1 MRTSV
6 QLRSAALTE
15 EEGELRGEARFL
27 WNHRVFRGNCGEI
40 GRCQLIL
47 KDKHFLSE
55 NVTEP
60 YRKIW

>member
-1 MRTSV
+1 MRASV

-15 EEGELRGEARFL
+15 EEGELKGEAGFL

-40 GRCQLIL
+40 GLCQLII
-47 KDKHFLSE
+47 KDEHCLSE

-60 YRKIW
+60 YGKIW